1 MKICVFTLGCKV
13 NASES
18 DSIVRDLIGR
28 GYEVTEELEP
38 ADLYIINTCA
48 VTAEAEKKSRQTAAR
63 AAKLNPNAKIVF
75 TGCAC
80 QKNAAPFAEKKNAQL
95 VTGVFGKGKI
105 PDMLEERGIL
115 LSPEDKEFEELL
127 PPLSDRARSYIKVQD
142 GCNNFCSYC
151 IIPYL
156 RGRTRSRSP
165 ESVLQEVCALS
176 SAEIVLNGINLSAYD
191 YRGKKLKDLVLALK
205 DVNKRVRLG
214 SLEVNVVDEE
224 FLSALTLLKDFAPQF
239 HLSLQSGSDAVL
251 KKMNRHYTAE
261 EYLEKVRL
269 IRSFFPFAGITTDI
283 IAGFPS
289 ETEENFEETLR
300 LVDRAEF
307 SDIHCFCYS
316 PRSGTLAY
324 KMPDLPA
331 EVKRDRLE
339 RLMKKKELCRARFE
353 EKNLGRTEKVVVEEQ
368 ADGYFAGYTGN
379 YLRAY
384 LKEALPNEEVSVIIK
399 ERFKDGVLCEKF
411 QEE

>member
-1 MKICVFTLGCKV
+1 MKVCVFTLGCKV

-18 DSIVRDLIGR
+18 DSIVRDLIER
-28 GYEVTEELEP
+28 GYEVTEELEK

-63 AAKLNPNAKIVF
+63 AAKLNPNAKIIF

-80 QKNAAPFAEKKNAQL
+80 QKDPAPFSAKKNAQL

-105 PDMLEERGIL
+105 ATMLEREGVC
-115 LSPEDKEFEELL
+115 LSPEDREFEELL
-127 PPLSDRARSYIKVQD
+127 PPLSERARSYIKVQD

-165 ESVLQEVCALS
+165 ESVLKEIAALS

-191 YRGKKLKDLVLALK
+191 YHGKKLKDLVAALK
-205 DVNKRVRLG
+205 DVDKRVRLG
-214 SLEVNVVDEE
+214 SLEVNVVDGELLE
-224 FLSALTLLKDFAPQF
+224 ALSSLKDFAPQF

-283 IAGFPS
+283 IAGFPT
-289 ETEENFEETLR
+289 ETEENFQETLR
-300 LVDRAEF
+300 LVDSAEF

-316 PRSGTLAY
+316 PRSGTVAY

-331 EVKRDRLE
+331 EIKRERLDRLME
-339 RLMKKKELCRARFE
+339 KKTVCRARFE
-353 EKNLGRTEKVVVEEQ
+353 EKNLLRREEVVVEELS
-368 ADGYFAGYTGN
+368 DGYFVGYTGN

-384 LKEALPNEEVSVIIK
+384 LKEALPYQKVSVIIK
-399 ERFKDGVLCEKF
+399 KRFKDGVLCEKY
-411 QEE
+411 EEE

>member
-165 ESVLQEVCALS
+165 ESVLREVCALS

-205 DVNKRVRLG
+205 DVNKRVRLVFVRTHFIKRLCAAV
-214 SLEVNVVDEE
+214 SP
-224 FLSALTLLKDFAPQF
+224 FFAVGLRRGAEKNEPPLHRRGISRKGAPYPF
-239 HLSLQSGSDAVL
+239 VFSVC
-251 KKMNRHYTAE
+251 RHYHR
-261 EYLEKVRL
+261 YHRG
-269 IRSFFPFAGITTDI
+269 ISFGN
-283 IAGFPS
+283 G
-289 ETEENFEETLR
+289 
-300 LVDRAEF
+300 
-307 SDIHCFCYS
+307 
-316 PRSGTLAY
+316 G
-324 KMPDLPA
+324 
-331 EVKRDRLE
+331 
-339 RLMKKKELCRARFE
+339 EL
-353 EKNLGRTEKVVVEEQ
+353 
-368 ADGYFAGYTGN
+368 
-379 YLRAY
+379 
-384 LKEALPNEEVSVIIK
+384 
-399 ERFKDGVLCEKF
+399 
-411 QEE
+411 

>member
-1 MKICVFTLGCKV
+1 M
-13 NASES
+13 
-18 DSIVRDLIGR
+18 
-28 GYEVTEELEP
+28 
-38 ADLYIINTCA
+38 
-48 VTAEAEKKSRQTAAR
+48 
-63 AAKLNPNAKIVF
+63 
-75 TGCAC
+75 
-80 QKNAAPFAEKKNAQL
+80 
-95 VTGVFGKGKI
+95 
-105 PDMLEERGIL
+105 
-115 LSPEDKEFEELL
+115 
-127 PPLSDRARSYIKVQD
+127 
-142 GCNNFCSYC
+142 
-151 IIPYL
+151 
-156 RGRTRSRSP
+156 
-165 ESVLQEVCALS
+165 
-176 SAEIVLNGINLSAYD
+176 
-191 YRGKKLKDLVLALK
+191 
-205 DVNKRVRLG
+205 RLG

-353 EKNLGRTEKVVVEEQ
+353 EKNLGRIEKVVVEEQ